1 MAFQVTTFMNPLPKL
16 TDSMWF
22 SLDERHD
29 DDALLALEEDE
40 YKFMVQQIISGVQ
53 KVVEV

>member
-1 MAFQVTTFMNPLPKL
+1 MNPLPKL